1 MSRLADA
8 DLCPV
13 TLTLP
18 CSQECRTHH
27 SGHTSHYHLLQG
39 TRGCA
44 KARLMSRFA
53 DALANANA
61 RRSPCLARK
70 SVKSTANARRSLVL
84 AYVPPSSG
92 IPPAWKN
99 TVKVVYCWV
108 LAGACGYI
116 HGQDVN
122 GPCGHNEYHCFRSL
136 LQPYTDRGV
145 TSMGVVTSESGVNA
159 KINGNGWGR
168 PGLDRM
174 VSPPHHL
181 PPPP

>member
-1 MSRLADA
+1 MRIYVPLHPPCLARKSVE
-8 DLCPV
+8 LTTVV
-13 TLTLP
+13 TLVT
-18 CSQECRTHH
+18 T
-27 SGHTSHYHLLQG
+27 TSF
-39 TRGCA
+39 RGCA

-159 KINGNGWGR
+159 KINGNG
-168 PGLDRM
+168 
-174 VSPPHHL
+174 
-181 PPPP
+181 